1 LSTHHKEIRE
11 LALIV
16 QQEPIVVQ
24 EAPIVVQEAPIV
36 QQQVPIVQQQV
47 PIVVQEVPIVQ
58 QQAPIVQQQAP
69 IVQQQEPIVVQEV
82 PIVVQEVQQEHIVPV
97 HVVEEEEEEPIVVQE
112 EEEQP
117 IAQVIQ
123 VQALDLEPDS
133 VREVG
138 PSVHQSI
145 NRAKGERII
154 DHWLNSREHQATLNE
169 TVGDIL
175 AAYLGVSD
183 WIALNKFMR
192 VLNKMTPFQKCE
204 LLIELMQERYP
215 LPEERMCKGIELFRA
230 YRDAFGTDAVAVAD
244 VGL

>member
-1 LSTHHKEIRE
+1 M
-11 LALIV
+11 
-16 QQEPIVVQ
+16 
-24 EAPIVVQEAPIV
+24 
-36 QQQVPIVQQQV
+36 
-47 PIVVQEVPIVQ
+47 
-58 QQAPIVQQQAP
+58 
-69 IVQQQEPIVVQEV
+69 
-82 PIVVQEVQQEHIVPV
+82 QEVQQEHIVPV

-112 EEEQP
+112 EEEP

-123 VQALDLEPDS
+123 AQALDLEPDS

-154 DHWLNSREHQATLNE
+154 DHWLNSHEHQATLNE